1 MNPRVLELI
10 KNPKNIQSEDLG
22 LLKEEIHAFPYIQ
35 NIRALH
41 LYGVHLY
48 EKENYQKEL
57 SITAAYTTD
66 KKILYQL
73 INGKIQQEL
82 KPEITEDK
90 PSVITAEKPVKYNYN
105 VKGFPIR
112 REETAPVPEKEK
124 AEENEIC
131 LLDTAQEVKHL
142 YVNGERNRILFE
154 GEENFLDEENP
165 ETIDLESTLESGTLV
180 TQKFEPE
187 ARIPVKQEE
196 ETPQQSEENAGENFT
211 PETVIN
217 EDQIDLK
224 AVENKVEDEST
235 VSFKETESLLPEA
248 DVQENTDETPT
259 EAVET
264 NVGKEISAP
273 EIQEEKSLNLKETE
287 PVISEASIEQSTVEI
302 PTEEDAEAIADEEI
316 PVSELEE
323 EIAEEQDAELSFHG
337 TEAFLPDVKIQTNNE
352 ETTEKVEAPIFNVNK
367 HEEEMRRLI
376 EEVEKKMKEARP
388 AAQEVQVEPEVAE
401 DHEISFAETQS
412 FHFWSN
418 DKESS
423 EKPEEI
429 KPEEVQVEPSEDIP
443 SEIHDVKDE
452 AVEETVPEVQTAWK
466 PMSLEANMPDSL
478 INKSLESVTPVA
490 DTAVIT
496 EVPSAEAK
504 EETEIAEEPEAIAE
518 LPAEDHSVEEV
529 ITEQP
534 EKTEEI
540 QGIPEEVQK
549 DEEVPVM
556 NVSFFGTDISSLKVG
571 ESKQNKEEPVKE
583 EPMKEAEVGSI
594 SQTPINSNVPG
605 FINTW
610 QSWLKIGRTEE
621 IEKVKED
628 VKEKAIETFIE
639 NNPRISQLKE
649 ESNYVVKEKNDDIS
663 HLMTETLANL
673 YFEQKLYSKA
683 IKAFE
688 ILIKKHP
695 EKKEYF
701 ETRIK
706 EIKDFRSKN

>member
-112 REETAPVPEKEK
+112 REETASVPEKEK

-142 YVNGERNRILFE
+142 YVSGERNRILFE
-154 GEENFLDEENP
+154 GEENFLDGENS
-165 ETIDLESTLESGTLV
+165 ETIDLESTLESGILV
-180 TQKFEPE
+180 TQKSEPE
-187 ARIPVKQEE
+187 ARIPVKREE
-196 ETPQQSEENAGENFT
+196 EIPQQSEENAGENFT

-217 EDQIDLK
+217 EDQIDSK

-235 VSFKETESLLPEA
+235 VSFEETESLLPEA
-248 DVQENTDETPT
+248 DVQENTGETPT

-273 EIQEEKSLNLKETE
+273 EVQEEKSLNLKETE

-316 PVSELEE
+316 SVSELEG

-388 AAQEVQVEPEVAE
+388 AAQEVQVEPEVTE

-504 EETEIAEEPEAIAE
+504 EETEIVEEPEAIAE

-556 NVSFFGTDISSLKVG
+556 NVSFFGTDISSLKVE

-583 EPMKEAEVGSI
+583 EPMKEAEVGSV

-621 IEKVKED
+621 IEKEKED
-628 VKEKAIETFIE
+628 IKEKAIETFIE

>member
-82 KPEITEDK
+82 KPEIAEDK

-124 AEENEIC
+124 AEETEIC

-165 ETIDLESTLESGTLV
+165 ETIDLESTLESGILV
-180 TQKFEPE
+180 TQKSEPE

-273 EIQEEKSLNLKETE
+273 EIQEEKSLNLKEAE

-316 PVSELEE
+316 PVSELEG

-388 AAQEVQVEPEVAE
+388 AAQEVQVEPEVTE

-504 EETEIAEEPEAIAE
+504 EETEIVEEPEAIAE

-610 QSWLKIGRTEE
+610 QSWLKIDRTEE
-621 IEKVKED
+621 IEKEKED
-628 VKEKAIETFIE
+628 IKEKAIETFIE

>member
-82 KPEITEDK
+82 KPEIAEDK

-124 AEENEIC
+124 AEETEIC
-131 LLDTAQEVKHL
+131 LLDTAQDVKHL

-187 ARIPVKQEE
+187 TMIPVKQEE
-196 ETPQQSEENAGENFT
+196 ETTQQSEENAGESFT

-217 EDQIDLK
+217 EDQINSK

-235 VSFKETESLLPEA
+235 VSFEETESLLPEA
-248 DVQENTDETPT
+248 DVQENTDETST

-316 PVSELEE
+316 PVSELEG

-388 AAQEVQVEPEVAE
+388 AAQEVQVEPEVTE

-429 KPEEVQVEPSEDIP
+429 KPEEVQVEPSEDTP

-490 DTAVIT
+490 DTAAIT
-496 EVPSAEAK
+496 EVSSVEVK
-504 EETEIAEEPEAIAE
+504 EKTEIAEEPETIAE

>member
-82 KPEITEDK
+82 KPEIAEDK

-124 AEENEIC
+124 AEETEIC

-165 ETIDLESTLESGTLV
+165 ETIDLESTLESGILV
-180 TQKFEPE
+180 TQKSEPE

-196 ETPQQSEENAGENFT
+196 ETTQQSEENAGENFT

-217 EDQIDLK
+217 EDQINSK

-235 VSFKETESLLPEA
+235 VSFEETESLLPEA
-248 DVQENTDETPT
+248 DVQENTDETST

-316 PVSELEE
+316 SVSELEG

-388 AAQEVQVEPEVAE
+388 AAQEVQVEPEVTE

-504 EETEIAEEPEAIAE
+504 EETEIVEEPEAIAE

-571 ESKQNKEEPVKE
+571 ESKENKEEPVKE
-583 EPMKEAEVGSI
+583 EPMKEAEVGSV

-621 IEKVKED
+621 IEKEKED
-628 VKEKAIETFIE
+628 IKEKAIETFIE

>member
-82 KPEITEDK
+82 KPEIAEDK

-124 AEENEIC
+124 AEETEIC

-165 ETIDLESTLESGTLV
+165 ETIDLESTLESGILV
-180 TQKFEPE
+180 TQKSEPE

-196 ETPQQSEENAGENFT
+196 ETLQQSEENAGQNFT

-217 EDQIDLK
+217 EDQIDSK

-235 VSFKETESLLPEA
+235 VSFEETESLLPEA
-248 DVQENTDETPT
+248 DVQENTGETPT

-316 PVSELEE
+316 PVSELEG

-490 DTAVIT
+490 DTAAIT
-496 EVPSAEAK
+496 EVSSVEVK
-504 EETEIAEEPEAIAE
+504 EKTEIAEEPETIAE

-540 QGIPEEVQK
+540 QGILEEVQK

-571 ESKQNKEEPVKE
+571 ESKENKEEPVKE
-583 EPMKEAEVGSI
+583 EPMKEAEVGSV

-621 IEKVKED
+621 IEKEKED
-628 VKEKAIETFIE
+628 IKEKAIETFIE

>member
-82 KPEITEDK
+82 KPEIAEDK

-124 AEENEIC
+124 AEETEIC
-131 LLDTAQEVKHL
+131 LLDTGQDVKHL

-187 ARIPVKQEE
+187 TMIPVKQEE
-196 ETPQQSEENAGENFT
+196 ETTQQSEENAGESFT

-217 EDQIDLK
+217 EDQIDSK

-235 VSFKETESLLPEA
+235 VSFEETESLLPEA
-248 DVQENTDETPT
+248 DVQENTDETST

-316 PVSELEE
+316 PVSELEG

-388 AAQEVQVEPEVAE
+388 AAQEVQVEPEVTE

-429 KPEEVQVEPSEDIP
+429 KPEEVQVEPSEDTP

-490 DTAVIT
+490 DTAAIT
-496 EVPSAEAK
+496 EVSSVEVK
-504 EETEIAEEPEAIAE
+504 EKTEIAEEPETIAE